1 MNMRKQI
8 ILTVPEEIF
17 EQATSI
23 ADATQQP
30 LDKVFED
37 ALEQVFSPF
46 PLHEKHEIMAQ
57 EVAAYRAMHP
67 RLIESY
73 LGDYVAIFQGE
84 VIDHDEDVVALTQRI
99 GEKLPNEVVLIRQ
112 VEQSAERILNMRSPR
127 FLTRQ

>member
-1 MNMRKQI
+1 
-8 ILTVPEEIF
+8 
-17 EQATSI
+17 
-23 ADATQQP
+23 
-30 LDKVFED
+30 
-37 ALEQVFSPF
+37 
-46 PLHEKHEIMAQ
+46 
-57 EVAAYRAMHP
+57 MHP

-112 VEQSAERILNMRSPR
+112 VEKSAERILNMRSPR